1 MRETVGSGET
11 EWTFQQPP
19 GVSAGS
25 DHGMNIGADK
35 QPRGLQV
42 EPQML
47 SMLVLERQN

>member
-11 EWTFQQPP
+11 EWTFQRPP

-25 DHGMNIGADK
+25 DHGVNISVGK

-42 EPQML
+42 ELL

>member
-11 EWTFQQPP
+11 EWTFQRPP

-25 DHGMNIGADK
+25 DHGMNISVDK

-42 EPQML
+42 ELQML